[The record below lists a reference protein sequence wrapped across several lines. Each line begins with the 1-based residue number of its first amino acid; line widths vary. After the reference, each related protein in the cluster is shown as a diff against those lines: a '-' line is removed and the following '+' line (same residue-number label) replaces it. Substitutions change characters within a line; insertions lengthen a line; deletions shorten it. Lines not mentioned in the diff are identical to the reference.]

1 MSEEVTETGQSETVE
16 DTNTEVTQEETS
28 DIPEEAVD
36 AFNIDELI
44 NASFDEDP
52 VMSGEHKIGVPYQE
66 VLKHIPENGR
76 KVIQNLR
83 SSYTKKTQ
91 EIASI
96 RADLEAQRADL
107 LRQQQLLNSP
117 AFRENIEQKAN
128 SEEKYDIWDT
138 EGRQK
143 EIERQAAKM
152 MQQML
157 EPLQNEMKVQQR
169 QNQLDKFKS
178 EHPDLKEHR
187 LEIAKMLNT
196 RPELKLEDAYW
207 LVKGR
212 AASEEATKLREEK
225 LAGRQSSREGLY
237 KTSNGKNVSPRNIKA
252 PKFKSAWEAY
262 QFHKSQ
268 GRVKG
273 T

>member
-1 MSEEVTETGQSETVE
+1 MSDDVTETVQE
-16 DTNTEVTQEETS
+16 DTTSEAVEES
-28 DIPEEAVD
+28 ADIPEEAVD
-36 AFNIDELI
+36 AFDIDELI
-44 NASFDEDP
+44 NASFDDDE
-52 VMSGEHKIGVPYQE
+52 VMQGEHKIGVPYQE

-91 EIASI
+91 EIAQI

-117 AFRENIEQKAN
+117 AFRENIDKKAN
-128 SEEKYDIWDT
+128 SEEQYDIWDT

-157 EPLQNEMKVQQR
+157 APLQQEMQVQQR
-169 QNQLDKFKS
+169 QNQLDKFKA

-187 LEIAKMLNT
+187 LEIAKMLNS

-212 AASEEATKLREEK
+212 AASEEASRLREEK
-225 LAGRQSSREGLY
+225 LAGRQASREGLY
-237 KTSNGKNVSPRNIKA
+237 KTSNGKNVSPKSIKA

-273 T
+273 

>member
-16 DTNTEVTQEETS
+16 DTNTEVTQEETN

-91 EIASI
+91 EIAQI

-117 AFRENIEQKAN
+117 AFRENIDQKAN

-157 EPLQNEMKVQQR
+157 EPLQQEMKVQQR

-187 LEIAKMLNT
+187 LEIAKMLNS

-237 KTSNGKNVSPRNIKA
+237 KTGNGKNVNPRNVKA

-273 T
+273 